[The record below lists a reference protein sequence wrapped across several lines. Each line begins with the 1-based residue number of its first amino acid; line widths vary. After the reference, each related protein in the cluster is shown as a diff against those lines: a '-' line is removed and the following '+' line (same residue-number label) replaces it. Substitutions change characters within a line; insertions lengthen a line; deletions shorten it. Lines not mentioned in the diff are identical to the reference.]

1 MGIADIQT
9 AHNSLIKKNQEL
21 AELYREKSKKH
32 MQITNLYN
40 LLKSRV
46 MRSQIQTAA
55 TDSVA
60 HTLESFGP
68 LSHNAAGASTVSSK
82 KPAASVAGRPFTA
95 LAHSSGYEG
104 RRPDQRGDTG
114 SKDIE
119 RLNLQHSGDI
129 SGRGGNGDGDE
140 GHAGGAGHT
149 NPHSALRDAMAMPP
163 PPGRAVTGLGMR
175 RPSIGELRGFLGMY
189 RSNAA
194 LCVHLLTVRK
204 ITSSWSR
211 CGRNPS
217 VPTPYP
223 TAHTSRSIRW
233 PRVGRGTAKS
243 GSKP

>member
-82 KPAASVAGRPFTA
+82 KPAAASVAGRPFTA

-129 SGRGGNGDGDE
+129 NGRGGNGNGDK

-175 RPSIGELRGFLGMY
+175 RPSIGELRGFFGNV
-189 RSNAA
+189 SIECSVVCA
-194 LCVHLLTVRK
+194 LADRKKNNQQLEPVWPQPLSPNTVPD
-204 ITSSWSR
+204 
-211 CGRNPS
+211 CP
-217 VPTPYP
+217 
-223 TAHTSRSIRW
+223 H
-233 PRVGRGTAKS
+233 
-243 GSKP
+243 